1 MKPVYHNVTALR
13 QQETLRYEFHALT
26 GRYAHA
32 RIQGTKWTKT
42 GSYAAVVVEGVVKG
56 SYRVAVVG
64 IGAVGSEM
72 IRVLKQ
78 RNFPCSSLQ
87 VFARSARDEV
97 VDGVTYPVRQVSEE
111 SFDAI
116 DLALFAGGEKADDHF
131 GLRALQRRKSVS
143 GLSTLVVIDNGNAF
157 RMYPHVPLVVP
168 EVNPDAL
175 REHQGL
181 IANPNCSTIQMVVAL
196 KPLHDFARIKRLVVS
211 TYQAVSGKSA
221 QAREELLR
229 QTKAV
234 AAGQAPEI
242 DPAIFPYPIVGN
254 CLPHIDVF
262 LPDGSTKE
270 EQKMVLETRKILGD
284 ETIQI
289 SATTVRVPVDNAHA
303 ESINVEFY
311 EPISVAKAH
320 ELLAAAPGIV
330 LRDDPATQRY
340 PLQSEAAGTDPV
352 YVGRVRQDRSVPFGL
367 NLWVVADNLRKG
379 AALNAVQIA
388 ETMREMGLL

>member
-1 MKPVYHNVTALR
+1 M
-13 QQETLRYEFHALT
+13 
-26 GRYAHA
+26 
-32 RIQGTKWTKT
+32 
-42 GSYAAVVVEGVVKG
+42 KG
-56 SYRVAVVG
+56 SYHVAVVG

-78 RNFPCSSLQ
+78 RNFPCATLQ

-97 VDGVTYPVRQVSEE
+97 VDGITYQVKQVSDEA
-111 SFDAI
+111 FDRI
-116 DLALFAGGEKADDHF
+116 DLALLAGGEKAEDHF
-131 GLRALQRRKSVS
+131 GLRALNRRKQVL
-143 GLSTLVVIDNGNAF
+143 GLSELVVIDNGNAF

-168 EVNPDAL
+168 EVNAAAL
-175 REHQGL
+175 RGHQGL

-196 KPLHDFARIKRLVVS
+196 KPLHDAARIKRIVVS

-221 QAREELLR
+221 QAREELQR
-229 QTKAV
+229 QTRAAV
-234 AAGQAPEI
+234 AGQPLEI
-242 DPAIFPYPIVGN
+242 DPSIFPYPIYGN

-262 LPDGSTKE
+262 LPDGYTKE
-270 EQKMVLETRKILGD
+270 EVKMVQETRKILD
-284 ETIQI
+284 DDTIRI
-289 SATTVRVPVDNAHA
+289 SATTVRVPVDNGHA

-311 EPISVAKAH
+311 TPLAVEQAREVLSV
-320 ELLAAAPGIV
+320 APGIV
-330 LRDDPATQRY
+330 LVDEPATSRY
-340 PLQSEAAGTDPV
+340 PLQSTASGTDSV